1 MKGLLLKLLIEL
13 DSPIFRR
20 SENSFTKRATFAKSQ
35 RLMGRLA
42 RASLNSEASLGSR

>member
-20 SENSFTKRATFAKSQ
+20 SENSSTKRTTFARSQ
-35 RLMGRLA
+35 RLMGTVA
-42 RASLNSEASLGSR
+42 CANLNSEASLRRR